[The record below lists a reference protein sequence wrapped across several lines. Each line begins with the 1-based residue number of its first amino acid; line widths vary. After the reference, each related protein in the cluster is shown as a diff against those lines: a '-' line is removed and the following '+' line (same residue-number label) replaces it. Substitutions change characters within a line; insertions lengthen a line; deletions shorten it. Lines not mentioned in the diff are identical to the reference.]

1 MLPDSLVLQAL
12 GKDGLGEPG
21 GDEDGAAPAG
31 SALAG
36 LLEAVGAQQSNLVLA
51 GLWVALGLYAAL
63 LAPDSAPLVDKSIL
77 EAVFRGGTTADGDTI
92 NTVFFAL
99 FNVMGV
105 LPAVYMA
112 LLLPSGRS
120 GNGIPAWPF
129 IVGSFGF
136 GAFALLPYFALWTPS
151 AAPVRRLNRVER
163 FVQSRANA
171 GLLLSAAVFLVGMA
185 ATAGEPSW
193 KAYFELFGRSKL
205 VHVTS
210 VDFAILTA
218 SAPFWVFHDAERRK
232 WDKGC
237 VGRGA
242 RTRSGKHGA
251 TDTLGPFIG
260 TDPRHA
266 GMRRSTRWRWSPSWG
281 PSRTCSCGRRTRRRR
296 RRAGPGRRPRSSAR
310 HVGGALRRQAGAG
323 EGGAL
328 HVALADDV
336 VGDLRRR
343 AARLALRGRGGLIG
357 NGDSLGGT
365 PGRSP
370 RPGRPWSRR
379 P

>member
-21 GDEDGAAPAG
+21 GDEAGAAPAG

-51 GLWVALGLYAAL
+51 GMWVALGLYAAL

-120 GNGIPAWPF
+120 GNGVPAWPF

-232 WDKGC
+232 WDNGDAALNAAAL
-237 VGRGA
+237 VPL
-242 RTRSGKHGA
+242 
-251 TDTLGPFIG
+251 LGPIVYLLLR
-260 TDPRHA
+260 PPYEAEEEA
-266 GMRRSTRWRWSPSWG
+266 GG
-281 PSRTCSCGRRTRRRR
+281 
-296 RRAGPGRRPRSSAR
+296 AGPK
-310 HVGGALRRQAGAG
+310 
-323 EGGAL
+323 
-328 HVALADDV
+328 
-336 VGDLRRR
+336 
-343 AARLALRGRGGLIG
+343 AA
-357 NGDSLGGT
+357 
-365 PGRSP
+365 
-370 RPGRPWSRR
+370 
-379 P
+379 

>member
-21 GDEDGAAPAG
+21 GDEAGAAPAG

-120 GNGIPAWPF
+120 GNGVPAWPF

-242 RTRSGKHGA
+242 RTRSGKHGV
-251 TDTLGPFIG
+251 TDTFYRNR
-260 TDPRHA
+260 TPRHA
-266 GMRRSTRWRWSPSWG
+266 GTRRSTRWRWSPSWG

-296 RRAGPGRRPRSSAR
+296 RRAGPGRRLRS
-310 HVGGALRRQAGAG
+310 
-323 EGGAL
+323 
-328 HVALADDV
+328 
-336 VGDLRRR
+336 
-343 AARLALRGRGGLIG
+343 
-357 NGDSLGGT
+357 
-365 PGRSP
+365 
-370 RPGRPWSRR
+370 
-379 P
+379 